1 MNISEILKRLP
12 IGTKIYSVL
21 HGREVELVKV
31 EEGASKPIYI
41 KEHPTSMSM
50 ESFYPDGS
58 FWKGGECVL
67 FPSKDERK
75 WEKISFGLKP
85 FDRVLAKETKDDYW
99 DIDFF
104 SSYTC
109 KEEQPYRCLM
119 GNYEYCIPFEGNE
132 KYLGKKE
139 NPE

>member
-12 IGTKIYSVL
+12 SGTKIYSVI
-21 HGREVELVKV
+21 HGKEVEL
-31 EEGASKPIYI
+31 ASIKENADRPILV
-41 KEHPTSMSM
+41 KEHPTSKFL

-58 FWKGGECVL
+58 ICKGGECLL
-67 FPSKDERK
+67 FPSKDERE
-75 WEKISFGLKP
+75 WQKISLGLKP
-85 FDRVLAKETKDDYW
+85 FDRVLAKETKDDNW
-99 DIDFF
+99 EIDFF
-104 SSYTC
+104 SSYTGI
-109 KEEQPYRCLM
+109 KELPYRCLM